1 MEAPFPFWEHWRCQV
16 RTVSEEES
24 IPSTVTWG
32 FPTRWTL
39 KAEGLQD
46 GREHEG
52 CASGKAELGE
62 GASI

>member
-1 MEAPFPFWEHWRCQV
+1 MEATFPFWEHWRCQV

-32 FPTRWTL
+32 FPTC
-39 KAEGLQD
+39 LQD

-52 CASGKAELGE
+52 CASGEAELGR